1 MKKSQRQQEK
11 EDHEEFIRR
20 CKMSDR
26 ELLDYYLN
34 DEKIYLEKDK
44 DLYLEYLGT
53 TLSERKPLTDDRS
66 IRDGLLLFG
75 LYVRSKTRND
85 I

>member
-44 DLYLEYLGT
+44 DLYL
-53 TLSERKPLTDDRS
+53 
-66 IRDGLLLFG
+66 
-75 LYVRSKTRND
+75 
-85 I
+85 